1 MRPSPGGDGR
11 CGRLSPARKWGR
23 IPAVVKRGHQMPA
36 DHEAKVRSFFDAW
49 VARDPERLTS
59 FFAPDGTWSEANRDA
74 AKGAAEIR
82 PVFELQT
89 SFGSDFSFE
98 FKRLEVVGDT
108 VFTERVDRFVI
119 NDTPMAVPVAGIFE
133 FDGDGLIAS
142 WRDYYDWAL
151 LEAQLLA
158 AGVDLSGLD

>member
-1 MRPSPGGDGR
+1 M
-11 CGRLSPARKWGR
+11 L
-23 IPAVVKRGHQMPA
+23 A
-36 DHEAKVRSFFDAW
+36 DHEATVRAFFGAW
-49 VARDPERLTS
+49 VERDPDRLTR
-59 FFAPDGTWSEANRDA
+59 FFAPDGTWTEANRDP
-74 AKGAAEIR
+74 AKGPDEIR

-89 SFGSDFSFE
+89 SFASDFSFE

-133 FDGDGLIAS
+133 FDADGRISA

-158 AGVDLSGLD
+158 AGVDLTGVEGI